1 MGRPKTI
8 QDSALLEVARKI
20 FRERGHTATTRD
32 VAQAAGISEA
42 IIYQRFK
49 TKDELF
55 YAALAPRTDSLS
67 GLLDIDMAAH
77 TPKSYLALFCART
90 KDQFRAGMPSV
101 LSLAAHP
108 TYGKEMMG
116 EVHRH
121 NRVGEI
127 FPILQLRLKGW
138 QEAGIIRPVNLRA
151 FMTLVVHALH
161 SMAMV
166 EVISGNAKEPTKPE
180 ELHDFVDVIWD
191 HLKPDHA
198 APKPKKAKK
207 PRAKSAPDSAAQLR
221 PARVRRD

>member
-8 QDSALLEVARKI
+8 EDRALLAVARKI

-55 YAALAPRTDSLS
+55 YAALAPSTTSLS
-67 GLLDIDMAAH
+67 ALLDIDMAAH

-90 KDQFRAGMPSV
+90 KDQFRAAMPSI

-138 QEAGIIRPVNLRA
+138 QETGLIRPVNLRA
-151 FMTLVVHALH
+151 FITLVIHALH

-166 EVISGNAKEPTKPE
+166 EVISGNATAPTKPA
-180 ELHDFVDVIWD
+180 ELHEFIDVLWD
-191 HLKPDHA
+191 HLKPNPPAPAPDHA
-198 APKPKKAKK
+198 KS
-207 PRAKSAPDSAAQLR
+207 PRAKKR
-221 PARVRRD
+221 G

>member
-8 QDSALLEVARKI
+8 EDSALLEVARKI
-20 FRERGHTATTRD
+20 FRERGHTATTRA

-55 YAALAPRTDSLS
+55 YAALAPSKVSLS
-67 GLLDIDMAAH
+67 SLLDIDMSAH
-77 TPKSYLALFCART
+77 TPKSYLAVFCART
-90 KDQFRAGMPSV
+90 KDHFRAAMPSI

-121 NRVGEI
+121 NRIGEI
-127 FPILQLRLKGW
+127 FPLLVLRLKGW
-138 QEAGIIRPVNLRA
+138 QEAGVIRAVNFRA
-151 FMTLVVHALH
+151 FGSLVMHALH

-166 EVISGNAKEPTKPE
+166 EVISGETQTPTKPE
-180 ELHDFVDVIWD
+180 ELHELVDM
-191 HLKPDHA
+191 L
-198 APKPKKAKK
+198 
-207 PRAKSAPDSAAQLR
+207 
-221 PARVRRD
+221 

>member
-8 QDSALLEVARKI
+8 ENSALLGVARKI

-55 YAALAPRTDSLS
+55 YAALAPSTTSLS
-67 GLLDIDMAAH
+67 ALLDIDMSAH
-77 TPKSYLALFCART
+77 SPKSYLAVFCART
-90 KDQFRAGMPSV
+90 KDHFRSAMPSI

-116 EVHRH
+116 EIHRH
-121 NRVGEI
+121 NRIGEI
-127 FPILQLRLKGW
+127 SPLLVLRLKGW
-138 QEAGIIRPVNLRA
+138 QEGGLIRPVNFRA
-151 FMTLVVHALH
+151 FGSLVMHALH

-166 EVISGNAKEPTKPE
+166 EVLSGEAQIPTKPA
-180 ELHDFVDVIWD
+180 ELHELIDVLWD
-191 HLKPDHA
+191 HLKPAHA
-198 APKPKKAKK
+198 AVAPKKTKAT
-207 PRAKSAPDSAAQLR
+207 RTKSR
-221 PARVRRD
+221 G